1 MVREAS
7 LVDRRQL
14 NVFEPSSLPGLSQTL
29 DFATFAP
36 EIAQLNNSHVLYHVA
51 LESVTKGCGKLQP
64 PCYAGSC
71 VAVFL
76 VVDSVALEDLLLN
89 AIMHLFRNSLL

>member
-14 NVFEPSSLPGLSQTL
+14 KVFEPSSLPGLSQTL

-64 PCYAGSC
+64 PATQARVRQSSLSLT
-71 VAVFL
+71 V
-76 VVDSVALEDLLLN
+76 LLLK
-89 AIMHLFRNSLL
+89 ICS